1 MQITGSPFPP
11 NKFGD
16 RQSLT
21 STVAA
26 QDRWPRLLLPVRSAI
41 LSNTGVILTLVIS
54 WTGMVAPPPSLTSPR
69 RWRKWVEEKREKKL
83 LCHFIHEG
91 KPSPV
96 IFTSI
101 SLTISSYKRTEIK
114 FVAFMASMMEVGM
127 RWEKWKLG
135 DANQVLVDLKIFLS
149 HIIISAYFLKPCKHI
164 LS

>member
-1 MQITGSPFPP
+1 
-11 NKFGD
+11 
-16 RQSLT
+16 
-21 STVAA
+21 
-26 QDRWPRLLLPVRSAI
+26 
-41 LSNTGVILTLVIS
+41 
-54 WTGMVAPPPSLTSPR
+54 MVAPPPSLTSPR

-149 HIIISAYFLKPCKHI
+149 HIIISAYFLKSCKHI
-164 LS
+164 LSWFIFADVDFYLQDSWSNLMSKFPTLYEQYYPLLSCSLFYQSEVGKDWKYF